1 MLNYSEDRKIRE
13 KVFHDDRYTDDPRQS
28 ISIFYKL
35 SESTKKLYHSF
46 IEKDVKGKKIL
57 EYGCGNGE
65 YCLKLS
71 QAGGIVHGIDISP
84 IAINNALEKARYLD
98 LKANF
103 QVMDAESMD
112 YANNNFDLIYG
123 SGILHHLNLKRSL
136 KEINRVLKNGGEAI
150 FFEPLGHN
158 VCINMFRFFTPKLR
172 TKDEHPLLNSDI
184 EYIQKVY
191 PNTYFG
197 YHHMTTFFSLPLI
210 NTRYFQSI
218 LKVFD
223 RFDNMLIDRIPSV
236 GKYCWIT
243 IIKIKKSK

>member
-1 MLNYSEDRKIRE
+1 MSYRPSMSIRY
-13 KVFHDDRYTDDPRQS
+13 KVFFN
-28 ISIFYKL
+28 I
-35 SESTKKLYHSF
+35 KKEL
-46 IEKDVKGKKIL
+46 V
-57 EYGCGNGE
+57 
-65 YCLKLS
+65 
-71 QAGGIVHGIDISP
+71 
-84 IAINNALEKARYLD
+84 
-98 LKANF
+98 
-103 QVMDAESMD
+103 
-112 YANNNFDLIYG
+112 
-123 SGILHHLNLKRSL
+123 
-136 KEINRVLKNGGEAI
+136 
-150 FFEPLGHN
+150 
-158 VCINMFRFFTPKLR
+158 
-172 TKDEHPLLNSDI
+172 NSDI